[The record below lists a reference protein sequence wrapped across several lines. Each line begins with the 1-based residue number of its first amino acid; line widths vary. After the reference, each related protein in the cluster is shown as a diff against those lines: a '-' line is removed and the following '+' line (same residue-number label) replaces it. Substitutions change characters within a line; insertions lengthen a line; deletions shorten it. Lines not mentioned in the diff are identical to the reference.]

1 MSEAFYAQVLAKK
14 TNTSHVA
21 RRPQPQIKTGK
32 KSASPALPA
41 SRISPALQVMPL
53 SVSNKSADNLRDL
66 VKKLQC
72 DVKKLELNLKL
83 VDSDNI
89 STEDYNKIKEKITSI
104 CGNDDGNT
112 EQFFSDMDIKRG
124 VNLIKRVVTYLQM
137 IAPVC
142 GIINLTAVPYITSS
156 LKKMADGEKNKLLD
170 KCFNTFKTSY
180 SALSSIPNNLTIDDN
195 IDMLGLIQNA
205 ADVDMLNGVVEIA
218 NPVTGMDAIKEG
230 LFNVVYSFSHK
241 TVRVAKRLLNP
252 FKNNPNK
259 SRQYNLLIDKCN
271 KLWSVICLSLW
282 LYIILMN
289 LNKKDNDI
297 DSTIIMTTI
306 GGKKHTK
313 SSKTAKKSRR

>member
-1 MSEAFYAQVLAKK
+1 MSEAFFAQVLSKK
-14 TNTSHVA
+14 TNTSPMA
-21 RRPQPQIKTGK
+21 RRPQPQIKTAK
-32 KSASPALPA
+32 KSASPV
-41 SRISPALQVMPL
+41 SRVSPAMQTIPL
-53 SVSNKSADNLRDL
+53 SVSNKSMDNLRDL

-83 VDSDNI
+83 VDSDNM

-104 CGNDDGNT
+104 CGDDDGNT

-156 LKKMADGEKNKLLD
+156 LKKLDDTSKNALLV
-170 KCFNTFKTSY
+170 KSFSTFKTSY
-180 SALSSIPNNLTIDDN
+180 KALSSIPNNLTIDDN
-195 IDMLGLIQNA
+195 IDMLGLIENA
-205 ADVDMLNGVVEIA
+205 ADVDMLDGVVEIA
-218 NPVTGMDAIKEG
+218 NPVTGMDAIKKG

-252 FKNNPNK
+252 FKNNPK
-259 SRQYNLLIDKCN
+259 KGKQYNLLIDKCN

-297 DSTIIMTTI
+297 DPTIIMTTI
-306 GGKKHTK
+306 GGKKHRK
-313 SSKTAKKSRR
+313 SSRASKASKK